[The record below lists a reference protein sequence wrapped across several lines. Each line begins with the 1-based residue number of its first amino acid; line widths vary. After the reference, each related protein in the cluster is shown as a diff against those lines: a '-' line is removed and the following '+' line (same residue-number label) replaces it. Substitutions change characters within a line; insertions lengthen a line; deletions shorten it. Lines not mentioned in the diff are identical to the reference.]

1 MKSDQI
7 LGLGLLLFVCISGY
21 LVLNPD
27 IGTSIKDAIND
38 KQKPI
43 KTENPARNR
52 NENRSESR
60 NDNRIDKRIEN
71 KGEQTFVFTNEENQT
86 QDETNVDNQVVDLKQ
101 VVLDRAVIGIKAYRE
116 ADYQDPDYEGYN
128 YLQIFAEE
136 FRKTEVLEKAA
147 AQLKEV
153 RAKKLIRVVND
164 LKPIRIAIT
173 GGRATV
179 DFEVFETVSERGV
192 SKNQI
197 YKAILT
203 LENDGASWLVGD
215 IKLEM

>member
-173 GGRATV
+173 GRRATV